1 MELQTVIIGTGL
13 SSLSFIDKYLE
24 KNKKIDIISPDKDFL
39 YDSNGANIHLLQN
52 LPYHIIK
59 NKNKINNYFESN
71 NITVNKSS
79 KILGILGFGGL
90 SNYWGMQIDNN
101 ILDDIKYLSS
111 KTRKDIID
119 SFFEILRKFKL
130 KGNCKLKNKEYLNN
144 YKVDAFFNK
153 LLKKKFNDLLVSKPI
168 LAYSKKRKLTADL
181 YLRRYI
187 NKKKIKIYNLSV
199 QEIFYNKN
207 KITIKCVDANK
218 KEKVIF
224 AKKVIFGCGTIVTT
238 KIILKFLKIK
248 NEVKIKHHPRLVSA
262 FFSKRKIQNL
272 EKLQASQL
280 NIRSK
285 SKVNSFIIDL
295 RTGNETIVES
305 VIRLKKFLMPFKFIL
320 NLFKNH
326 LIFSNILLDSKFSNL
341 FIKVSKNKTYIYSKK
356 SNLEEILRKIHISFL
371 RILKQEN
378 LVFPFSNNFFGGYGN
393 DFHYFGTIPM
403 SKNKKK
409 LSVNENCQLNGYPN
423 IYIIDGS
430 VLDFK
435 ENKYPVGLVMANAR
449 RVAKIFK

>member
-153 LLKKKFNDLLVSKPI
+153 LLKKKFKDLLVSKPI

-187 NKKKIKIYNLSV
+187 NKKKLKFTTCLFKKFFIIKIKLQLSV
-199 QEIFYNKN
+199 LTQI
-207 KITIKCVDANK
+207 
-218 KEKVIF
+218 
-224 AKKVIFGCGTIVTT
+224 
-238 KIILKFLKIK
+238 
-248 NEVKIKHHPRLVSA
+248 
-262 FFSKRKIQNL
+262 
-272 EKLQASQL
+272 
-280 NIRSK
+280 
-285 SKVNSFIIDL
+285 
-295 RTGNETIVES
+295 
-305 VIRLKKFLMPFKFIL
+305 
-320 NLFKNH
+320 
-326 LIFSNILLDSKFSNL
+326 
-341 FIKVSKNKTYIYSKK
+341 
-356 SNLEEILRKIHISFL
+356 
-371 RILKQEN
+371 
-378 LVFPFSNNFFGGYGN
+378 
-393 DFHYFGTIPM
+393 
-403 SKNKKK
+403 KKK
-409 LSVNENCQLNGYPN
+409 
-423 IYIIDGS
+423 
-430 VLDFK
+430 K
-435 ENKYPVGLVMANAR
+435 
-449 RVAKIFK
+449 